1 MSQMLELIRAGGKTM
16 IFLFLTSFVSL
27 GYIIEKFFSLYFEKK
42 KLAVYKKYLEAP
54 SMKWEEFSG
63 KLRKDDSTTA
73 VVLRNVLENRSMSR
87 EENTEITHAIL
98 RHEISSLEK
107 GIEVIEIAASV
118 SPLLGLL
125 GTVIGLLEIFSVI
138 AKKGVGGDP
147 SDLSGGIAKALIT
160 TVVGLIIAIPSYA
173 AHAYFSK
180 KIEDLVVEI
189 DKYVVILISKI
200 YGTGKDV

>member
-1 MSQMLELIRAGGKTM
+1 MLELIKAGGKTM
-16 IFLFLTSFVSL
+16 IFLFLTSFISL

-54 SMKWEEFSG
+54 SIKWEEFSG
-63 KLRKDDSTTA
+63 KLRGDDSATA
-73 VVLRNVLENRSMSR
+73 VVLRNALENRNMTHD
-87 EENTEITHAIL
+87 ENIEITHAIL

-200 YGTGKDV
+200 YSTGKNG